1 MANIQITFANRR
13 VERMQKKVKRN
24 QWLTIFIEQLLEKL
38 SPEKK
43 KLRVRLYEEN
53 LELREVD
60 IRQGIF
66 QGYVSSLLLL
76 GLTPLTL

>member
-1 MANIQITFANRR
+1 MTYYIYRAVIR
-13 VERMQKKVKRN
+13 EVKSR
-24 QWLTIFIEQLLEKL
+24 
-38 SPEKK
+38 KK
-43 KLRVRLYEEN
+43 KLGVRLYEEN

-60 IRQGIF
+60 IRQGTF

>member
-1 MANIQITFANRR
+1 MTYYIYSIR
-13 VERMQKKVKRN
+13 EVKSR
-24 QWLTIFIEQLLEKL
+24 
-38 SPEKK
+38 KK